1 MKLDIKELNMMKQQ
15 EVQIYGN
22 RLELSGGEKVKKEI
36 TGVMI
41 YYYKVCKRKLWYFY
55 NEIQMEQGN
64 ESVEIGKAIDE
75 ETYRRDKKHINIDNI
90 INIDFIRSK
99 GILHEVKKSNK
110 IEEASILQV
119 KYYLYFLNKRGIE
132 NIKGK
137 IDYPLLKQNID
148 VELTRE
154 DVTIIEGILDDIQNI
169 VKSSNPPNLEKKRIC
184 KACAYYDLCFI

>member
-1 MKLDIKELNMMKQQ
+1 MQ
-15 EVQIYGN
+15 
-22 RLELSGGEKVKKEI
+22 KEI

-41 YYYKVCKRKLWYFY
+41 YYYEVCKRKLWYFY

-75 ETYRRDKKHINIDNI
+75 ETYKRDKKHINIDNI

-99 GILHEVKKSNK
+99 GVLHEVKKSKK

-119 KYYLYFLNKRGIE
+119 KYYLYFLSKRGVN
-132 NIKGK
+132 NIKAK
-137 IDYPLLKQNID
+137 IDYPLLKQSID
-148 VELTRE
+148 VELTDE
-154 DVTIIEGILDDIQNI
+154 DRGEIETILDNI
-169 VKSSNPPNLEKKRIC
+169 KIIVNDNKPPCLEKKRIC